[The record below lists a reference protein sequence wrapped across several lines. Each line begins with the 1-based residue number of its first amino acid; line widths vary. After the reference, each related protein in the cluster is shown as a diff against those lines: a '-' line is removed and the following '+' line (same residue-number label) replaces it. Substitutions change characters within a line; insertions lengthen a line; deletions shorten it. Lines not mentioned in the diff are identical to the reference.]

1 MNGIEYRLKNKDE
14 EERIKNNKSIENQVN
29 KTENEKKNI
38 NNTFE
43 NLNVYK
49 LFTNQYKMEL
59 HKAGIF
65 YFFINIFIFLIP
77 RNFFFFFNQLQENEI
92 MKYKIKTQ
100 DEE

>member
-14 EERIKNNKSIENQVN
+14 GERIKNNKSIENQVN

-65 YFFINIFIFLIP
+65 FFINIFIFLIP
-77 RNFFFFFNQLQENEI
+77 RNFFFFLTNS
-92 MKYKIKTQ
+92 KKTKS
-100 DEE
+100 